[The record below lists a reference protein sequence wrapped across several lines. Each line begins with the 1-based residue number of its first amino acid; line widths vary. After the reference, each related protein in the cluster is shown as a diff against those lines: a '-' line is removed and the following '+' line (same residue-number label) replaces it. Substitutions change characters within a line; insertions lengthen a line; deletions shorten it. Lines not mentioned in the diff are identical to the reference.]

1 MSVGMKREYFLF
13 LKGIFP
19 PSRMTSDEGPYV
31 ISGKTFFS
39 KSRLLMG
46 AAVKNRG
53 CVYHCSKV
61 HAGASACSLLC
72 FPPSPHCKLSR
83 APTSGGVP
91 GHCCDEVEA
100 IRSDRNP
107 QNLCLRAGDPPGLGQ
122 EGKKGVISCPHPGCC
137 AKTKEPQGQQTP
149 PAACC

>member
-19 PSRMTSDEGPYV
+19 PSRMTSDEGPYM
-31 ISGKTFFS
+31 ISGKTFFFP

-72 FPPSPHCKLSR
+72 FPPSPHCKLSQ
-83 APTSGGVP
+83 APTSGGMSLGTAVMKLRLSVQTEIPKTCVSELKIHLDLDRKERKERSPVLIQGAVP
-91 GHCCDEVEA
+91 
-100 IRSDRNP
+100 
-107 QNLCLRAGDPPGLGQ
+107 
-122 EGKKGVISCPHPGCC
+122 K
-137 AKTKEPQGQQTP
+137 
-149 PAACC
+149 